1 LHQSYSH
8 LFSELLNYII
18 TFLPVGFKFGIQ
30 KIGKENQSHDYKKD
44 KNLYENN
51 NPEFS
56 ANSHTAETI
65 IVEIK
70 NPDKNIFLHPIK
82 MIGQKY

>member
-1 LHQSYSH
+1 
-8 LFSELLNYII
+8 LLDYII
-18 TFLPVGFKFGIQ
+18 TFFPVGFKSGIQ
-30 KIGKENQSHDYKKD
+30 KIGKENQFHDYKKD

-56 ANSHTAETI
+56 ANGHIAETV

-70 NPDKNIFLHPIK
+70 NADKNIFLHPIK
-82 MIGQKY
+82 MIHQKY